1 MASVFHSYATHNVG
15 TTPVTVYAPSAKA
28 VMIGLTI
35 CNIYG
40 ATLSLTIKLTKSSGA
55 TVTLVN
61 KQRFEAGKLF
71 DFMAGN
77 KLIVE
82 AGDSLSA
89 VSTADNAYDIVVSA
103 LEGVN

>member
-1 MASVFHSYATHNVG
+1 MSSAFHSYATHNVG
-15 TTPVTVYAPSAKA
+15 TTPVVIYAPSSKA

-40 ATLSLTIKLTKSSGA
+40 ATLSLTLQLTKASG
-55 TVTLVN
+55 TVVTLVN

-82 AGDSLSA
+82 VGDSITA
-89 VSTADNAYDIVVSA
+89 FSTANNAYDITVSA

>member
-1 MASVFHSYATHNVG
+1 MASNFHSYATHNVG
-15 TTPVTVYAPSAKA
+15 TTPVTIYAPSVKA

-40 ATLSLTIKLTKSSGA
+40 ATLSLTITLTKASG
-55 TVTLVN
+55 TVVTLVN
-61 KQRFEAGKLF
+61 NQRFDSGKLF

-82 AGDSLSA
+82 AGDMLSA
-89 VSTADNAYDIVVSA
+89 VAAANNAYDIVVSA